1 MKRLLPILKM
11 QLRRILSTL
20 RAIFGLGGCCH
31 GKLGRYQ
38 EEIEAYKQAIRIKP
52 DYAEAHCNLG
62 VTYLMLGDQG
72 SASDEYKILKDLD
85 SDLAN
90 KLLMV
95 RQKV

>member
-1 MKRLLPILKM
+1 MGNGEKGGMALFRRRSFFSGALFCFCRGGNMKRLLPILKM

-62 VTYLMLGDQG
+62 
-72 SASDEYKILKDLD
+72 
-85 SDLAN
+85 
-90 KLLMV
+90 
-95 RQKV
+95 